1 MPVPYLYFSSF
12 LLMSCVT
19 VLYWLSWLYIDLS
32 FFLIFISFV
41 LSGSFLV
48 IGLKYRQ
55 LNRTISL

>member
-1 MPVPYLYFSSF
+1 MSVPYLYFSSF

-19 VLYWLSWLYIDLS
+19 VLSWLYIDLS

-48 IGLKYRQ
+48 IGLR
-55 LNRTISL
+55 NAGS